1 MVLSNFDSQIQSIS
15 GLWFSKR
22 FEKRA
27 CRLSD
32 IKLLQFI
39 LMIFIV
45 GVFCFADYLF
55 CRGTVTSPML
65 LSWSELLIDEYLFD
79 SSMSESLL
87 LKTVFENCI
96 VPQGGHTQL
105 TAPPINLLYCDGGI
119 STHFM

>member
-1 MVLSNFDSQIQSIS
+1 
-15 GLWFSKR
+15 
-22 FEKRA
+22 
-27 CRLSD
+27 
-32 IKLLQFI
+32 
-39 LMIFIV
+39 
-45 GVFCFADYLF
+45 LF

-119 STHFM
+119 STHFMWHQVTNSHICRTVGLDGCSLQV